1 MMNLDPIYAEYDK
14 QWRLDKEDKED
25 YVECLKFGKGYKDGP
40 RVTINYWQIEEMIRE
55 EARRAYPEFSAEKIN
70 YIWSKVYDDYHS
82 SFSDCIGGMSEYCEF
97 VKNLPK

>member
-1 MMNLDPIYAEYDK
+1 MVRIKYDK
-14 QWRLDKEDKED
+14 QWILVCEDD
-25 YVECLKFGKGYKDGP
+25 LKYRQSGKKYKDWP
-40 RVTINYWQIEEMIRE
+40 HISINYGQIEEMIRE